1 MNSVF
6 REFSASSSFQNPH
19 KWTSLGP
26 SIGLWT
32 TLRLQAMSIMEP
44 YTLKPVEHT
53 PDIERR
59 EGELALVFPDFDDPN
74 FDSEEAIAGIL
85 GVG

>member
-1 MNSVF
+1 
-6 REFSASSSFQNPH
+6 
-19 KWTSLGP
+19 
-26 SIGLWT
+26 
-32 TLRLQAMSIMEP
+32 MSIMEP